1 MSRNSVRT
9 VLFVLGVLCVLSVAP
24 LQAKPAQVAGKG
36 TASASFDAPAFLSG
50 LWERAARL
58 LDGVGEKNGVLID
71 PDGATVPTSPPG
83 EAEEGTPI
91 DPDGR
96 P

>member
-9 VLFVLGVLCVLSVAP
+9 VLAVLGVLAVLAAAP
-24 LQAKPAQVAGKG
+24 LQAKPARVAAKG
-36 TASASFDAPAFLSG
+36 TAALTFDALSYFAD

-58 LDGVGEKNGVLID
+58 LGGVGEKNGVLID
-71 PDGATVPTSPPG
+71 PDGATAPTPPPY
-83 EAEEGTPI
+83 EGTSI
-91 DPDGR
+91 DPNGR